1 MDEEID
7 TLAQRIER
15 MVALARQ
22 LTEENQRLRA
32 LLEASRLVD
41 ERMRDIRDAGKVKGV
56 DRIAVMAALQIAN
69 EMLGAGGSDGG
80 RTTAKAAARIKRISE
95 ELEAELLRQ
104 ESLF

>member
-1 MDEEID
+1 MEQID
-7 TLAQRIER
+7 VHILDREYRLAVDPDDRER
-15 MVALARQ
+15 
-22 LTEENQRLRA
+22 